1 MTTPMI
7 VAVVFINVAF
17 VLYSVGVWAEKI
29 QGRLK
34 GWHLAFFWSGL
45 VADTTGTGAMELLA
59 GGLTFNVHGITG
71 LAALIL
77 MAFHAVWATYVLRRG
92 DETRIVGFHRL
103 SLAVWLVWLVPFIG
117 GIVLGTHV

>member
-7 VAVVFINVAF
+7 VAVVFIKVAF
-17 VLYSVGVWAEKI
+17 LLYSVGVWAEKL

-34 GWHLAFFWSGL
+34 GWHLAFFWAGL
-45 VADTTGTGAMELLA
+45 AADTTGTMAMEVLA

-71 LAALIL
+71 LIALLL
-77 MAFHAVWATYVLRRG
+77 MAFHALWAAYTLRRG
-92 DETRIVGFHRL
+92 DEARITGFHRF
-103 SLAVWLVWLVPFIG
+103 SLVVWLVWLVPFVG